1 MNTLFSSE
9 VAILATLSVSVAFA
23 FFSQKYKW
31 AKFMGPALIC
41 VVSGI
46 ILSNFNILPHWH
58 DAYGKIL
65 EYAIPVS
72 LSIMLLNINL
82 KEWLKLSRE
91 PLMSMLIAC
100 LSVMIMA
107 FVGGLFFAP
116 RIDEGWK
123 IAGMFVGT
131 YTGGSSNLTAIG
143 TGLNATPTAFG
154 AANAADYVVGI
165 PTLILFFA
173 LPPILNRSKLIR
185 KVWPYSFTEQEL
197 TAGGS
202 ETLFGL
208 KQWSVTDIALLLGIG
223 LTVTAVSTTLSTMFS
238 PLVQSAMRI
247 IFITT
252 IAIAVAQFK
261 PVREIKG
268 NTDVG
273 VLIAGF
279 FLVVIGL
286 TIDIKEFMNSAPLIT
301 LYCFVTIL
309 GSLVLH
315 ILVCRLLKIK
325 YQYVLISVVAGIAD
339 GSTSALVAAAGNWQS
354 IISTAVILGAIG
366 NAAGNYLGIGVAYL
380 LKAVI
385 GA

>member
-1 MNTLFSSE
+1 
-9 VAILATLSVSVAFA
+9 
-23 FFSQKYKW
+23 
-31 AKFMGPALIC
+31 MGPALIC

-91 PLMSMLIAC
+91 PLMAMLIAC

-173 LPPILNRSKLIR
+173 LPPILNRSIDQ
-185 KVWPYSFTEQEL
+185 VWPFIPSRL
-197 TAGGS
+197 TAGGT
-202 ETLFGL
+202 ETLL
-208 KQWSVTDIALLLGIG
+208 D
-223 LTVTAVSTTLSTMFS
+223 
-238 PLVQSAMRI
+238 
-247 IFITT
+247 
-252 IAIAVAQFK
+252 
-261 PVREIKG
+261 
-268 NTDVG
+268 
-273 VLIAGF
+273 
-279 FLVVIGL
+279 
-286 TIDIKEFMNSAPLIT
+286 
-301 LYCFVTIL
+301 
-309 GSLVLH
+309 
-315 ILVCRLLKIK
+315 
-325 YQYVLISVVAGIAD
+325 
-339 GSTSALVAAAGNWQS
+339 
-354 IISTAVILGAIG
+354 
-366 NAAGNYLGIGVAYL
+366 
-380 LKAVI
+380 
-385 GA
+385 